1 MSNRELRAVA
11 GANDDAEVSFP
22 ALLTKYRGE
31 IERALPRH
39 ITADRI
45 CRIALTAFRE
55 NPALRKCSP
64 VSIFASVLKAS
75 QLGLEVGLNGR
86 AFLVPYGE
94 ECQFIPGW
102 KGLVEL
108 ANRSGRTSVWTGAVF
123 QGDSFEYQLG
133 DSPFLRHIPG
143 DEDDPAKLTHVYA
156 IGRIKGSEWPV
167 IEVWTTAK
175 VRKHRDRYNRVGKR
189 HYSYDNWEMYA
200 RKVPLLQVLKYVPS
214 SPEMDVAIAL
224 NDAAES
230 GRQGLTID
238 AALGDYVPPIHTE
251 GAQNE
256 ATSSTENLVQP
267 AGDAGRRPDRSV
279 ETQPPSPPAQPAPQS
294 EPHDSGLE
302 PAPNKSLSP
311 RQEIVAML
319 EGIKSSEQC
328 EHQMPQIMD
337 RIRHIK
343 DVPERKELYA
353 MASRT
358 ALRFGRGDQE

>member
-11 GANDDAEVSFP
+11 GASDDAEVSFP

-55 NPALRKCSP
+55 TPALRKCSP

-123 QGDSFEYQLG
+123 QGDAFEYQLG
-133 DSPFLRHIPG
+133 DSPYLRHIPG
-143 DEDDPAKLTHVYA
+143 DEDDPALLTHVYA

-175 VRKHRDRYNRVGKR
+175 VKKHRDRYNRVGKR
-189 HYSYDNWEMYA
+189 HYSFENWEMYA
-200 RKVPLLQVLKYVPS
+200 RKIPLLQVLKYVPS
-214 SPEMDVAIAL
+214 SPELDTAMAL
-224 NDAAES
+224 NDAAEA
-230 GRQGLTID
+230 GRQGLTIEGALGEYVAPTPKEGSHD
-238 AALGDYVPPIHTE
+238 AAPR
-251 GAQNE
+251 NE
-256 ATSSTENLVQP
+256 Q
-267 AGDAGRRPDRSV
+267 
-279 ETQPPSPPAQPAPQS
+279 AQPAAKSEDTTPPTKADSSARPQS

-302 PAPNKSLSP
+302 PAPNKSLSA
-311 RQEIVAML
+311 REQIVAML
-319 EGIKSSEQC
+319 EAIKSSEQC
-328 EHQMPQIMD
+328 EHQMPQVMD
-337 RIRHIK
+337 LIRHVK
-343 DVPERKELYA
+343 DVAERKELYA